1 MVFQRG
7 SASALFKG
15 ELVDENK
22 LWQRL
27 AAEFLGTAFLVF
39 VGVGSVP
46 ALAAARGTAPFTGS
60 ELGFISLSFATIV
73 VVTVYVFGYVSGNHI
88 NPAVTVGFAVA
99 GKFPWKEVPHYLAAQ
114 AIGAIVGALGI
125 VGVLGNSAVKVGLG
139 VAAFNP
145 EVTTV
150 PQALLAEFV
159 GTFILVYAV
168 FGAVFRKAAAGWAG
182 LVIGLA
188 VFAAIIPVAPVTG
201 ASINPARTI
210 GPMLVLQAL
219 GGEVQWNQLWV
230 YLLAEFLGGVAAA
243 LAFALVTHTA
253 LDKSNNIPDLEVVAK

>member
-1 MVFQRG
+1 M
-7 SASALFKG
+7 
-15 ELVDENK
+15 DESR

-73 VVTVYVFGYVSGNHI
+73 IVTAYVFGYVSGNHI
-88 NPAVTVGFAVA
+88 NPAVTVGFAAV
-99 GKFPWKEVPHYLAAQ
+99 GKFPWKEVPQYIVAQ
-114 AIGAIVGALGI
+114 VAGAIVGSLGI
-125 VGVLGNSAVKVGLG
+125 VGVLGNTAVKGGLG

-150 PQALLAEFV
+150 PQALLAEFL

-168 FGAVFRKAAAGWAG
+168 FGAVFRKAAAGWFG
-182 LVIGLA
+182 LIIGFA
-188 VFAAIIPVAPVTG
+188 VFAAIIPVAPATG

-219 GGEVQWNQLWV
+219 GGEVHWNQLWV
-230 YLLAEFLGGVAAA
+230 YLVAECLGGVAAA
-243 LAFALVTHTA
+243 LAFTLIAHTK
-253 LDKSNNIPDLEVVAK
+253 LDLSDNVLEPEVVAK

>member
-1 MVFQRG
+1 M
-7 SASALFKG
+7 FKG
-15 ELVDENK
+15 ELVDEIK

-27 AAEFLGTAFLVF
+27 AAEFLGTSFLVF

-73 VVTVYVFGYVSGNHI
+73 IVTVYVFGYVSGNHI
-88 NPAVTVGFAVA
+88 NPAVTVAFAVA
-99 GKFPWKEVPHYLAAQ
+99 GKFPWKEVPYYIAAQ
-114 AIGAIVGALGI
+114 VVGAIVGSLGI
-125 VGVLGNSAVKVGLG
+125 VGVLGNSAVKGGLG

-145 EVTTV
+145 DVTTV
-150 PQALLAEFV
+150 LQALLAEFI

-168 FGAVFRKAAAGWAG
+168 FGAVFRKAAAGWTG
-182 LVIGLA
+182 LIIGLA
-188 VFAAIIPVAPVTG
+188 VFAAIIPVAPATG
-201 ASINPARTI
+201 ASINPARTF

-219 GGEVQWNQLWV
+219 GGEVHWNQLWV
-230 YLLAEFLGGVAAA
+230 YLIAEFLGGVAAA
-243 LAFALVTHTA
+243 FAFALIAHTT

>member
-1 MVFQRG
+1 M
-7 SASALFKG
+7 
-15 ELVDENK
+15 DESK

-39 VGVGSVP
+39 IGVGSVP

-60 ELGFISLSFATIV
+60 ELGFISLSFAAIV
-73 VVTVYVFGYVSGNHI
+73 IVTAYVFGYVSGNHI
-88 NPAVTVGFAVA
+88 NPAVTVAFAAA
-99 GKFPWKEVPHYLAAQ
+99 GKFPWKEVPHYVVAQ
-114 AIGAIVGALGI
+114 VAGAIVGSVGI
-125 VGVLGNSAVKVGLG
+125 VGVLGNPAVKGGLG

-150 PQALLAEFV
+150 PQALLAEFL

-168 FGAVFRKAAAGWAG
+168 FGAVFRKAAAGWFG
-182 LVIGLA
+182 LIIGFA
-188 VFAAIIPVAPVTG
+188 VFAAIIPVAPATG

-219 GGEVQWNQLWV
+219 GGEVHWNQLWV
-230 YLLAEFLGGVAAA
+230 YLVAELLGGVAAA
-243 LAFALVTHTA
+243 LTFALIAHTK
-253 LDKSNNIPDLEVVAK
+253 LDLSDNVLDPEVVAK

>member
-1 MVFQRG
+1 M
-7 SASALFKG
+7 
-15 ELVDENK
+15 DESR

-73 VVTVYVFGYVSGNHI
+73 IVTAYVFGYVSGNHI
-88 NPAVTVGFAVA
+88 NPAVTVAFAAA
-99 GKFPWKEVPHYLAAQ
+99 GKFPWREVPHYLAAQ
-114 AIGAIVGALGI
+114 VAGAIVGSIGI
-125 VGVLGNSAVKVGLG
+125 VGVLGNPAVKGGLG

-150 PQALLAEFV
+150 PQALLAEFL

-168 FGAVFRKAAAGWAG
+168 FGAVFRKAASGWFG
-182 LVIGLA
+182 LIIGFA
-188 VFAAIIPVAPVTG
+188 VFAAIIPVAPATG

-219 GGEVQWNQLWV
+219 GGEVHWNQLWV
-230 YLLAEFLGGVAAA
+230 YLVAEFLGGVAAA
-243 LAFALVTHTA
+243 FTFVLIAHTK
-253 LDKSNNIPDLEVVAK
+253 LDLSDKVLDPEVVAK